1 MASMKRRREDPATA
15 THSDAGAPIAS
26 GSQPAPVPGAGPVA
40 PQQKSSVAW
49 LPLASVMALL
59 VVVLVFILQN
69 LKTVRVS
76 FFTVD
81 WRIPLALDL
90 LLAAVL
96 GGLIVLA
103 VISLRNLQRRRTAR
117 RSARRESNEPGAGM

>member
-1 MASMKRRREDPATA
+1 
-15 THSDAGAPIAS
+15 
-26 GSQPAPVPGAGPVA
+26 
-40 PQQKSSVAW
+40 
-49 LPLASVMALL
+49 MALV

-76 FFTVD
+76 FFTAD

-103 VISLRNLQRRRTAR
+103 VISFRNFQRRLAAR
-117 RSARRESNEPGAGM
+117 RRARRASNEPGAQT

>member
-1 MASMKRRREDPATA
+1 MAPIKRRRADPPVATP
-15 THSDAGAPIAS
+15 SDASAPIAA
-26 GSQPAPVPGAGPVA
+26 GTQPVPAPGPGPVA

-49 LPLASVMALL
+49 LPLVSVTALV

-76 FFTVD
+76 FFTAD

-96 GGLIVLA
+96 GGLMVLA
-103 VISLRNLQRRRTAR
+103 LISLRNFQRR
-117 RSARRESNEPGAGM
+117 RSARRQARGAPNQPGART